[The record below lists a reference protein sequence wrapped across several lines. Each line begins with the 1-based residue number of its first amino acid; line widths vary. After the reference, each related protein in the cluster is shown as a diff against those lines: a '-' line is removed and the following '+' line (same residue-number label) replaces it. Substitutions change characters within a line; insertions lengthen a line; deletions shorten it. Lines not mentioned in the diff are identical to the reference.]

1 MKPYY
6 GIFYRLE
13 TGWGVR
19 FPDAPGV
26 HTGGKDL
33 DESLFMAMDALSGLM
48 VMGRKGREYQAPR
61 SFDDVKVEAK
71 ENELV
76 FPVVP
81 DEKIMKEYR
90 PKKRINVMV
99 PVDLLEKVGDFVKIT
114 DGLDRSKFF
123 CAAAEK
129 YLAGIEKGGRFE
141 SPL

>member
-1 MKPYY
+1 MKTYY

-33 DESLFMAMDALSGLM
+33 DQALFMAMDALSGLM
-48 VMGRKGREYQAPR
+48 VVGRKGREYQAPR
-61 SFDDVKVEAK
+61 SFEDVKAEAE

-81 DEKIMKEYR
+81 SEKSMKEYR

-99 PVDLLEKVGDFVKIT
+99 PVDLLAKVGEVVKET
-114 DGLDRSKFF
+114 EGLDRSKLF
-123 CAAAEK
+123 CIATEK
-129 YLAGIEKGGRFE
+129 YLSSIEKG
-141 SPL
+141 SQP

>member
-1 MKPYY
+1 MKTYY

-33 DESLFMAMDALSGLM
+33 DQALFMAMDALSGLM
-48 VMGRKGREYQAPR
+48 VVGRKGREYQAPR
-61 SFDDVKVEAK
+61 SFEDVKAEAE

-81 DEKIMKEYR
+81 SEKSMKEYR

-99 PVDLLEKVGDFVKIT
+99 PVDLLAKVGEVVKKT
-114 DGLDRSKFF
+114 EGLDRSKLF
-123 CAAAEK
+123 CIATEK
-129 YLAGIEKGGRFE
+129 YLSSIEKG
-141 SPL
+141 SQP

>member
-1 MKPYY
+1 MKTYY

-33 DESLFMAMDALSGLM
+33 DQALFMAMDALSGLM

-61 SFDDVKVEAK
+61 SFEDIKAEAE
-71 ENELV
+71 ENELI

-81 DEKIMKEYR
+81 SEKSMKEYR

-99 PVDLLEKVGDFVKIT
+99 PVDLLAKVGEVVKET
-114 DGLDRSKFF
+114 DGLDRSKLF
-123 CAAAEK
+123 CVATEK
-129 YLAGIEKGGRFE
+129 YLSSLEKGRQ
-141 SPL
+141 P

>member
-6 GIFYRLE
+6 GIFFRLE

-26 HTGGKDL
+26 HTSGKDL
-33 DESLFMAMDALSGLM
+33 DEALFMAMDALSGLM
-48 VMGRKGREYQAPR
+48 VVGRKGREYQAP
-61 SFDDVKVEAK
+61 SSYEDVKAK
-71 ENELV
+71 TGEGELV

-81 DEKIMKEYR
+81 NEKAMEEYR

-99 PVDLLEKVGDFVKIT
+99 PVDLLDKVGKVVKET

-123 CAAAEK
+123 CAAVEK
-129 YLAGIEKGGRFE
+129 YLGGMEDRA
-141 SPL
+141 

>member
-6 GIFYRLE
+6 GIFYRLK

-33 DESLFMAMDALSGLM
+33 DHALFMAMDALSGLM
-48 VMGRKGREYQAPR
+48 VVGRKGREYQAPR
-61 SFDDVKVEAK
+61 SFEDVKAETE

-76 FPVVP
+76 FPVLP
-81 DEKIMKEYR
+81 SEKSMKEYR

-99 PVDLLEKVGDFVKIT
+99 PVDLLAKVGEVVKET
-114 DGLDRSKFF
+114 DGLDRSKLF
-123 CAAAEK
+123 CVATEK
-129 YLAGIEKGGRFE
+129 YLRSIEKGGR
-141 SPL
+141 P

>member
-1 MKPYY
+1 MKTYY

-33 DESLFMAMDALSGLM
+33 DQALFMAMDALSGLM

-61 SFDDVKVEAK
+61 SFEDVKAEAE

-81 DEKIMKEYR
+81 SEKSMKEYR

-99 PVDLLEKVGDFVKIT
+99 PVDLLAKVGEVVKKT
-114 DGLDRSKFF
+114 EGLDRSKLF
-123 CAAAEK
+123 CIATEK
-129 YLAGIEKGGRFE
+129 YLSSIEKG
-141 SPL
+141 SQP

>member
-1 MKPYY
+1 MKTYY

-33 DESLFMAMDALSGLM
+33 DQALFMAMDALSGLM
-48 VMGRKGREYQAPR
+48 VVGRKGREYQAPR
-61 SFDDVKVEAK
+61 SFEDVKAEAE

-81 DEKIMKEYR
+81 
-90 PKKRINVMV
+90 
-99 PVDLLEKVGDFVKIT
+99 
-114 DGLDRSKFF
+114 S
-123 CAAAEK
+123 
-129 YLAGIEKGGRFE
+129 
-141 SPL
+141 

>member
-1 MKPYY
+1 MKTYY

-33 DESLFMAMDALSGLM
+33 DQALFMAIDALSGLM
-48 VMGRKGREYQAPR
+48 VVGRKGREYQAPR
-61 SFDDVKVEAK
+61 SFEDVKAEAE

-81 DEKIMKEYR
+81 SEKSMKEYR

-99 PVDLLEKVGDFVKIT
+99 PVDLLAKVGEVVKET
-114 DGLDRSKFF
+114 KGLDRSKLF
-123 CAAAEK
+123 CVATEK
-129 YLAGIEKGGRFE
+129 YLSSIEKG
-141 SPL
+141 SQP

>member
-1 MKPYY
+1 MKTYY

-33 DESLFMAMDALSGLM
+33 DQALFMAMDALSGLM
-48 VMGRKGREYQAPR
+48 VVGRKGREYQAPR
-61 SFDDVKVEAK
+61 SFEDVKAEAE

-81 DEKIMKEYR
+81 SEKSMKEYR

-99 PVDLLEKVGDFVKIT
+99 PVDLLAKVGEVVKET
-114 DGLDRSKFF
+114 KGLDRSKLF
-123 CAAAEK
+123 CVATEK
-129 YLAGIEKGGRFE
+129 YLSSIEKG
-141 SPL
+141 SQP

>member
-6 GIFYRLE
+6 GIFSRLK

-19 FPDAPGV
+19 FPDASGV

-33 DESLFMAMDALSGLM
+33 DEALFMAMDALSGLM
-48 VMGRKGREYQAPR
+48 VVGRKGREYQAPR
-61 SFDDVKVEAK
+61 SYEDIKAESK
-71 ENELV
+71 EDELV

-81 DEKIMKEYR
+81 NEKIMEEYK

-99 PVDLLEKVGDFVKIT
+99 PVDLLDKVGKVVKET

-123 CAAAEK
+123 CTAAEK
-129 YLAGIEKGGRFE
+129 YLGGMEDRV
-141 SPL
+141 

>member
-1 MKPYY
+1 MKTYY

-33 DESLFMAMDALSGLM
+33 DQALFMAIDALSGLM
-48 VMGRKGREYQAPR
+48 VVGRKGREYQAPR
-61 SFDDVKVEAK
+61 SFEDVKAEAE

-81 DEKIMKEYR
+81 SEKSMKEYR

-99 PVDLLEKVGDFVKIT
+99 PVDLLAKVGEVVKKT
-114 DGLDRSKFF
+114 EGLDRSKLF
-123 CAAAEK
+123 CIATEK
-129 YLAGIEKGGRFE
+129 YLSSIEKG
-141 SPL
+141 SQP

>member
-6 GIFYRLE
+6 GIFYRLK

-33 DESLFMAMDALSGLM
+33 DQALFMAMDALSGLM
-48 VMGRKGREYQAPR
+48 VVGRKGREYQAPR
-61 SFDDVKVEAK
+61 SFEDVKAETE

-81 DEKIMKEYR
+81 SEKSMKEYR

-99 PVDLLEKVGDFVKIT
+99 PVDLLAKVGEVVKET
-114 DGLDRSKFF
+114 DGLDRSRLF
-123 CAAAEK
+123 CVATEK
-129 YLAGIEKGGRFE
+129 YLSSIEKG
-141 SPL
+141 S